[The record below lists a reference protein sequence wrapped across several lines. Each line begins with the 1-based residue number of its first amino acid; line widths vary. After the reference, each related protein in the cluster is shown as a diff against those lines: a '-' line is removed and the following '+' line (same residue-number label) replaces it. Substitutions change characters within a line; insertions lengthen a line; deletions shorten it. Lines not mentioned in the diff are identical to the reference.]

1 MNENMLVDP
10 KKLNIVTLNGVTY
23 LGERAE
29 TGVVNALQ
37 ITNSNPTEADI
48 QNYFTK
54 KNLNELTNVEVL
66 GAAAAITVTAL
77 PKNSERYLA
86 RCNMAFLDAVETAV
100 PELQNRVF
108 GKIVQ

>member
-1 MNENMLVDP
+1 MNENLLVDA

-37 ITNSNPTEADI
+37 IANTNPTEADI
-48 QNYFTK
+48 QTYFQK
-54 KNLNELTNVEVL
+54 RNLNDLTTVEVL
-66 GAAAAITVTAL
+66 GAAAAITITAL
-77 PKNSERYLA
+77 PKNIERYVD
-86 RCNMAFLDAVETAV
+86 RCNMAFMDAVETAV

-108 GKIVQ
+108 ARFVQ